1 MLNSGRGGVNK
12 SRSAGKFRHNVSKTH
27 PRNMA
32 MSPRRGGW
40 RL

>member
-1 MLNSGRGGVNK
+1 MRNTRKRAHKGY
-12 SRSAGKFRHNVSKTH
+12 SAGKFRHAVSQTH

-32 MSPRRGGW
+32 QAPRRGGW